1 MKPLVYIF
9 STSLVICAI
18 SGCSP
23 RSGDE
28 AQANESPAAS
38 LTVEEAAAYASYSP
52 DLAGGES
59 ADISGASISSASISS
74 EGAQSQ

>member
-23 RSGDE
+23 RPGDSGDA

-38 LTVEEAAAYASYSP
+38 LTAEEAAAYAGYSP
-52 DLAGGES
+52 NLAGDES
-59 ADISGASISSASISS
+59 AGLSS

>member
-23 RSGDE
+23 RPGDE

-38 LTVEEAAAYASYSP
+38 LTAEEAAAYASYSP
-52 DLAGGES
+52 DLAGGEG
-59 ADISGASISSASISS
+59 ADISGASVSG